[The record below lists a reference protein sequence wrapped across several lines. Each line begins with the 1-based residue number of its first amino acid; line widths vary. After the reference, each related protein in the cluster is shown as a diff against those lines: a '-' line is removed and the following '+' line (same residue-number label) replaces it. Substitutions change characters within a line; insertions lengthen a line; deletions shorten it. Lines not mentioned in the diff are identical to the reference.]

1 MVKEIQFRR
10 GSTTDHI
17 SGVGFTGALAEV
29 TVDTTNRTLRVHDGS
44 TKGGH
49 ELVGVAATQRITNKD
64 IEATTLIVSGVT
76 TLPNVS
82 RINVTGVSTVVN
94 GPLFVG
100 SATSTGTA
108 SQRLQVTGGAYVSG
122 TMGIGTASPTSSGK
136 LEVYT
141 SSLNDAN
148 PELRISGLGW
158 MDIHNSLGAGA
169 YNPIVSSGD
178 KGIIFSNVT
187 GAEPGTSTGNL
198 VIAPWSS
205 SACGIRINSFG
216 EVLVATSSRTGTASQ
231 RLQVDGGAYVSG
243 VGVATGSIGVGITNP
258 QGALDIR
265 TSPQWSSF
273 NYGANLVIGGTR
285 NNGIGILDSTN
296 SNPWAIVNSA
306 GTLLFAQMPAL
317 GNTASV
323 ATEAARITTN
333 RNLLIGSITETGT
346 ASQALQITGGGYF
359 SENTGIGSTNPT
371 AELHIQGTGSAAAS
385 SAPLKISVAS
395 PTLLTTPESGAFE
408 YDRVLLYHTNDDTTN
423 ANRRALIP
431 EIQFIRRPDSLSIND
446 TTSPGTSF
454 FGATNRPA
462 LLGGYIYEIEA
473 VVFITKVT
481 NAGTVTVQAS
491 LSTGNFTFATL
502 QASTASNAIVVGGTT
517 SPVTIFTSA
526 SLTAGTSHG
535 ITIKGLVQP
544 VSNSRFDLLALS
556 STATITALANSY
568 MKVTCVG
575 TGTTIGNFG

>member
-64 IEATTLIVSGVT
+64 IEAINL
-76 TLPNVS
+76 
-82 RINVTGVSTVVN
+82 NVTGITTVVSIAATQLNVSSASTFGQTTFNGSSVFKSNIIAEQNLEVYGNITVGGTTVTLNTQQLQIVDPDIVLGIGTTFSPTDSTANHGGIAIASTEGTPLVNLNIVPAETNPATYKKIMWFKSGTATGLNTDAWLFNYGVGIGSTQIPNGVRFASGDIQFTQNDISVVRSINASGIVTAPILGGTNLSYSGISTFTN
-94 GPLFVG
+94 GPVLIG

-108 SQRLQVTGGAYVSG
+108 SQALQV
-122 TMGIGTASPTSSGK
+122 
-136 LEVYT
+136 
-141 SSLNDAN
+141 
-148 PELRISGLGW
+148 
-158 MDIHNSLGAGA
+158 
-169 YNPIVSSGD
+169 
-178 KGIIFSNVT
+178 
-187 GAEPGTSTGNL
+187 
-198 VIAPWSS
+198 
-205 SACGIRINSFG
+205 
-216 EVLVATSSRTGTASQ
+216 
-231 RLQVDGGAYVSG
+231 
-243 VGVATGSIGVGITNP
+243 
-258 QGALDIR
+258 
-265 TSPQWSSF
+265 
-273 NYGANLVIGGTR
+273 
-285 NNGIGILDSTN
+285 
-296 SNPWAIVNSA
+296 
-306 GTLLFAQMPAL
+306 
-317 GNTASV
+317 
-323 ATEAARITTN
+323 
-333 RNLLIGSITETGT
+333 
-346 ASQALQITGGGYF
+346 TGGGYF